1 MDIADLR
8 IGYIDGSVDATTQR
22 FTVVLQDHALVQLDD
37 LLVAEQDLPGD
48 RGTIKHYA
56 IVVEACGSIE
66 GASFASDT
74 QRIFGTKTMPGSRVR
89 TVTAQILRTTPE
101 LWLPPLPGAEVRL
114 ARGEE
119 RRVALFQDRMEGQA
133 LNVGLDHADLP
144 VSIDWSF
151 LNGEKGAH
159 VSISGISG
167 VATKTS
173 YALFMLYMLMETPEG
188 RKLLGRHLTQTKAI
202 VFNVKGGDLLH
213 LDRPNAKFASDDRA
227 KEMWRALGVEDPKPF
242 GSVSIFAPP
251 SRSGG
256 AIATANVPGRR
267 DGDYIIYGWTPL
279 EFIRRGLLQFV
290 FSDAREQNQIAFVV
304 DHVRAMLVRHAVP
317 SVHTPGAVI
326 MRDSPVHQA
335 RDFERAAD
343 QLAGSR
349 PVEAHGDTEI
359 SDFSELVDFLVR
371 KIEEDALAGTSV
383 WTPRT
388 TGGTNEAFLRRL
400 LAMSK
405 RLGHLIRCDVA
416 PLDVARNVN
425 VIDIHSLHD
434 DAQRFVVGAVLDQ
447 IWQEKQTRGR
457 EPLRFVV
464 LDELNKY
471 APRDGRSPI
480 KEMLVD
486 IAARGRSLGVILIG
500 CQQNAS
506 RVEGAIVD
514 NASIKVVGRLD
525 ASHADEYRFLPPEL
539 RVRSTRFLPGTMV
552 LDQPV
557 VPAPI
562 PIVFPFPPYATNISE
577 NQPDAD
583 EGADEHDAMSEV
595 ML

>member
-1 MDIADLR
+1 MDNAETD

-22 FTVVLQDHALVQLDD
+22 FEVVLHDHAVVQLDD
-37 LLVAEQDLPGD
+37 LLVAEQELPAG
-48 RGTIKHYA
+48 RGALKHFA
-56 IVVEACGSIE
+56 IVVEGSGSIE
-66 GASFASDT
+66 GATLASDT

-101 LWLPPLPGAEVRL
+101 LWLPPLPGSEVRL
-114 ARGEE
+114 ARGAD
-119 RRVALFQDRMEGQA
+119 RSIALFQDRMEGQA
-133 LNVGLDHADLP
+133 LNVGLDHDDMP

-151 LNGEKGAH
+151 FNGEKGAH

-188 RKLLGRHLTQTKAI
+188 RKLLGRHVSQTKAI

-213 LDRPNAKFASDDRA
+213 LDRPNVKFATDERA
-227 KEMWRALGVEDPKPF
+227 KEMWRALNVEDPRPF
-242 GSVSIFAPP
+242 GNAAIFAPP

-267 DGDYIIYGWTPL
+267 DGEYLIYGWTPL

-290 FSDAREQNQIAFVV
+290 FSDAREQNQISFVV
-304 DHVRAMLVRHAVP
+304 DHVRATLVRHAVP

-326 MRDSPVHQA
+326 MRDNAQHQA
-335 RDFERAAD
+335 RDFERAAE
-343 QLAGSR
+343 QLAGSKS
-349 PVEAHGDTEI
+349 VEALGDTEI
-359 SDFSELVDFLVR
+359 KDFADLVDFLIR
-371 KIEEDALAGTSV
+371 KIEDDQQAGNNV

-388 TGGTNEAFLRRL
+388 TSGTNEAFLRRL
-400 LAMSK
+400 IAMSK
-405 RLGHLIRCDVA
+405 RLGHLVRCDVD
-416 PLDVARNVN
+416 PLDLAKNVN

-447 IWQEKQTRGR
+447 IWEEKQTRGR
-457 EPLRFVV
+457 EPLRFIV

-480 KEMLVD
+480 KEILVD

-506 RVEGAIVD
+506 RVESAIVD
-514 NASIKVVGRLD
+514 NAAIKVVGRLD
-525 ASHADEYRFLPPEL
+525 ASHADEYRFLSAEL
-539 RVRSTRFLPGTMV
+539 RERSTRFLPGTMI
-552 LDQPV
+552 LAQPI

-577 NQPDAD
+577 NEPEDDGGSDPMAD
-583 EGADEHDAMSEV
+583 V